1 MTDLR
6 NRQTILVVDDEPA
19 NIELLRN
26 VLSEHYRVKVATN
39 GEAALRQAYSDAPPD
54 LILLDVMMPGMSG
67 HEVCQRLKANP
78 DRRKI
83 PVIFVT
89 AMNSL
94 DDERLG
100 LELGAVD
107 YITKPLSPA
116 IVEARVRTHLA
127 LYDQTREMERMV
139 AQRTAELKLSRT
151 QIIRRLGRA
160 AEFKDNET
168 GNHVLRMSQYARLIG
183 MRVGVS
189 GVALDIL
196 TDTATMH
203 DIGKLG
209 IPDHILCKPGKLD
222 PSEWEVMRT
231 HPAIG
236 ADIIGEHEDD
246 LLATARVIALTHHE
260 KWDGS
265 GYPAGLAG
273 EDIPLLGRI
282 VALADVL
289 DALLSARPYKPPFS
303 MAQTMAYI
311 TEQAGGH
318 FDPDLVKVLV
328 DALPEVERIARNFAD
343 DRGALTDLEIAET
356 V

>member
-1 MTDLR
+1 
-6 NRQTILVVDDEPA
+6 
-19 NIELLRN
+19 
-26 VLSEHYRVKVATN
+26 
-39 GEAALRQAYSDAPPD
+39 
-54 LILLDVMMPGMSG
+54 MMPGMSG